1 MTHANKLEFDIVI
14 VTRNRLDALSMSIPL
29 MLSQSRKPSKII
41 VIDSSDN
48 HAPIK
53 SLVDDATKDWDG
65 EIIIKHTDIPSI
77 PRQRNIGLKYVEEE
91 VVFFPDDDSLWHP
104 GVAEYIM
111 DVYEKDSNFEIG
123 GVCAKP
129 VTISPVE
136 SLNLAY
142 KKSFKSYIKFTIQ
155 PIRNKIENLLFPKPF
170 NLYAHEKWR
179 TLAEIPWLAEM
190 NAVIVENMSGF
201 RMTFRTPVIKKLGF
215 DETVGYKV
223 GYAQHEDMDAS
234 LHVLS
239 ENLHLVGARN
249 AKVFHHV
256 HPSRRATGYSYGFCQ
271 ITNYL
276 YIALKYMDKG
286 SRSRAALSRFLLYKL
301 FLYSFGV
308 FDLYKR
314 QVFQGAFYAW
324 RKRKILIDAK
334 KDDLKASYMRLVDNH
349 VIDFTQK

>member
-1 MTHANKLEFDIVI
+1 MTDENKLKFDIVI

-29 MLSQSRKPSKII
+29 MLQQSRKPSRII
-41 VIDSSDN
+41 VIDSSDD

-53 SLVDDATKDWDG
+53 SLVEEATNNWGG
-65 EIIIKHTDIPSI
+65 EVIIKHTDIPSI
-77 PRQRNIGLKYVEEE
+77 PRQRNIGLKYVLEE
-91 VVFFPDDDSLWHP
+91 VVFFPDDDSLWHQ

-111 DVYEKDSNFEIG
+111 NVYESDPNHVIG

-129 VTISPVE
+129 VTVSPVE

-142 KKSFKSYIKFTIQ
+142 KKSIKSYIKFTMQ
-155 PIRNKIENLLFPKPF
+155 PIRNRIENLLFPKPF

-179 TLAEIPWLAEM
+179 TLPKIPWLAEM

-201 RMTFRTPVIKKLGF
+201 RMTFRTNVIKKLGF

-256 HPSRRATGYSYGFCQ
+256 HPSRRASGYSYGFCQ

-286 SRSRAALSRFLLYKL
+286 SRSRSALSRFLLYKL

-308 FDLYKR
+308 FNLYKR
-314 QVFQGAFYAW
+314 QVFQGALYAW
-324 RKRKILIDAK
+324 KHRKTLINAEREE
-334 KDDLKASYMRLVDNH
+334 LKASYMKLVDQH
-349 VIDFTQK
+349 VIDFSDM